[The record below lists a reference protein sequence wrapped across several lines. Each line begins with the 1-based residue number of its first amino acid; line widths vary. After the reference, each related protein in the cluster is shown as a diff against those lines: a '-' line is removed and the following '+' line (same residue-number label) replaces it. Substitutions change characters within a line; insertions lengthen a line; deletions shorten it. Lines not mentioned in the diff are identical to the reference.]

1 MLYFRILPNTTA
13 AMTSLVTPLSLL
25 APVFDLQRYKSSLK
39 PKNVSNAP
47 HPVIGK
53 IYTGESVTSVEIS
66 DIAADKEQL
75 WQYLTGLF
83 RVLPWYAS
91 TAFATTWE
99 GEATANGISLA
110 TKVVHAIAPL
120 PEPLFFYAL
129 TVLYRPVDE
138 GGLDFT
144 SAGSPQQTA
153 EEIDGDWFNTISAF
167 VADLIRYRN
176 LGVDGRVHTAGNRLY
191 ALGLAFL
198 KQSHP
203 KRKVFEDHVVIDAV
217 HDILLG
223 EQTIT
228 SVKSKARVAQAA

>member
-1 MLYFRILPNTTA
+1 MLYFRILLNTTA
-13 AMTSLVTPLSLL
+13 AMTSLVTPLSQL
-25 APVFDLQRYKSSLK
+25 APVFDVQRYQTSLK
-39 PKNVSNAP
+39 PKKNSTTP

-53 IYTGESVTSVEIS
+53 VYTGEAVTSAEINE
-66 DIAADKEQL
+66 IAADKEQL

-83 RVLPWYAS
+83 TVLPWYAS

-120 PEPLFFYAL
+120 PEPLFFHAM
-129 TVLYRPVDE
+129 TVLYRPAEE

-153 EEIDGDWFNTISAF
+153 DEIDGDWFNTISAF

-176 LGVDGRVHTAGNRLY
+176 LGVDARIHAAGNRLH
-191 ALGLAFL
+191 ALGFAVL
-198 KQSHP
+198 KQHHP
-203 KRKVFEDHVVIDAV
+203 KRKVFDDHVIIDAV

-223 EQTIT
+223 EQTIAP
-228 SVKSKARVAQAA
+228 VKTKARVAQAA